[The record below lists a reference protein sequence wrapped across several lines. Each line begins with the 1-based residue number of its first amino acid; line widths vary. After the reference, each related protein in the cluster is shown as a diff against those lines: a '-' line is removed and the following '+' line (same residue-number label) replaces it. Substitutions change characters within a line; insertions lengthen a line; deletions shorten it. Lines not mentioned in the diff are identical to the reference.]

1 MTEPKYDVKKLKEYC
16 KEWSDQEIIIEGAK
30 DVKGS
35 VADSAKEKL
44 GIEKS
49 DFNAM
54 AKLFHD
60 MNYYP
65 EKFDKAKVKA
75 EYIEIIEGL

>member
-35 VADSAKEKL
+35 VAESAQEKL
-44 GIEKS
+44 GIVKAE
-49 DFNAM
+49 FNAL

-60 MNYYP
+60 KEYHP

-75 EYIEIIEGL
+75 EYIDIIEGL